1 MKRKLQVFVSSTY
14 TDLIGERQA
23 AVQAIL
29 KAGHIPAGMEL
40 FAASDKSQ
48 SETIKRW
55 IDESDV
61 YMLILGGRYG
71 SVDPV
76 TKVSYT
82 EMEFDYA
89 SEIGKPM
96 FSVVVKD
103 DALDDKVKIH
113 GRTVIE
119 QEHQSQLKLFREK
132 VLTKMSS
139 FFRDE
144 RDIKLAVHESLGD
157 LRDSPELAGWVSGN
171 DVEDTK
177 PLHDEIARLKDEISK
192 LSVKAPATKN
202 NKKPEQQEDVDFD
215 DLTSILK
222 SIEVELPEWNQSSVT
237 SVNLLHLL
245 VAYSDSLITGVIS
258 SSTGDVSKF
267 LYYNVCP
274 KLSVHGLIENEKPA
288 GTYYRRSY
296 LSERGKKLLA
306 HLQRRNALTEKAAK

>member
-14 TDLIGERQA
+14 TDLIEERQA

-40 FAASDKSQ
+40 FTASDKSQ
-48 SETIKRW
+48 WDTIKRW
-55 IDESDV
+55 IDESDC

-89 SEIGKPM
+89 SEIRKPM
-96 FSVVVKD
+96 FSVVIRD
-103 DALDDKVKIH
+103 DALDEKVKIH

-119 QEHQSQLKLFREK
+119 QDHQTELKLFREK
-132 VLTKMSS
+132 VLTKISS

-157 LRDSPELAGWVSGN
+157 LRDNPDLAGWVSGN
-171 DVEDTK
+171 DIEDPK
-177 PLHDEIARLKDEISK
+177 PLHAEIARLNDEVTK
-192 LSVKAPATKN
+192 LSTKAPATSKTN
-202 NKKPEQQEDVDFD
+202 RSKQQDDVDFD
-215 DLTSILK
+215 DLVVVLK
-222 SIEVELPEWNQSSVT
+222 GIEVTMPEWSQSGVT
-237 SVNLLHLL
+237 SVNLLTLL
-245 VAYSDSLITGVIS
+245 VGYADSLITGVFS
-258 SSTGDVSKF
+258 SSTGNVSKF

-274 KLSVHGLIENEKPA
+274 KLSIHGLVENEKPA
-288 GTYYRRSY
+288 GVYYRRSY
-296 LSERGKKLLA
+296 LSERGKKLIA
-306 HLQRRNALTEKAAK
+306 HLQRRNSSTEKTAE